1 MKTRAFTLVEVM
13 IGILITAIT
22 LGPVYLIYRSGMKS
36 SVSGMIS
43 LELQSEGERIITQ
56 IHEDLKNSCLPFD
69 GPLKF
74 RFTDLIKVSH
84 QDKSTLA
91 GLGYTFHSFY
101 RGEDGLIDKSNT
113 IGKELRA
120 TRKITYSVESSPNPK
135 QFTLIRTEQTKA
147 GGTTK
152 RILSNRVNF
161 FQIEPRKILSKTD
174 TKDQFLWQ
182 VSLKLVEV
190 PPKLAKESGNL
201 IQNRG
206 KGILIGDFY
215 DIVSSDFFNATLNFP
230 FVNRNWYSGIDKAD

>member
-1 MKTRAFTLVEVM
+1 MKNRAFTLVELM
-13 IGILITAIT
+13 IGVLIAAIT

-43 LELQSEGERIITQ
+43 IDLQSEGERIITL
-56 IHEDLKNSCLPFD
+56 IHQDLENSCLPFD

-74 RFTDLIKVSH
+74 KFTDLISISH

-91 GLGYTFHSFY
+91 GLCYTFHSFY
-101 RGEDGLIDKSNT
+101 RGEAGLVDKSNAT
-113 IGKELRA
+113 GKELRA
-120 TRKITYSVESSPNPK
+120 TRKITYSIEPSANPK
-135 QFTLIRTEQTKA
+135 QFALIRTEQTKT
-147 GGTTK
+147 GGTTR

-161 FQIEPRKILSKTD
+161 FQIEPRKILSKSD

-182 VSLKLVEV
+182 VSLKLVEI
-190 PPKLAKESGNL
+190 PQKLAKETGNL

-230 FVNRNWYSGIDKAD
+230 FANRNWYSGIAKAD